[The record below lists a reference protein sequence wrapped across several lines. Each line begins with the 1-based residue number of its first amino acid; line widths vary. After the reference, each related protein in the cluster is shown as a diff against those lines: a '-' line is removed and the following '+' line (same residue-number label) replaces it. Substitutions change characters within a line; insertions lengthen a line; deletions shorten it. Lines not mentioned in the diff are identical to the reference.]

1 MEKKKVT
8 PRPITQLAMKKVK
21 KTGRPKVEMSDD
33 VRDIM
38 IKAFP
43 THSNEE
49 VGKMIGYS
57 PSYVQQ
63 LATSLGLKKS
73 KSYVAE
79 ARRESQQ
86 KAVQTHAD
94 KCAERRAEGEEPL
107 NLSEY
112 VPRMSEEDRQYAR
125 RIQAK
130 ALGSMVRRGEAVAHS
145 VTITYKAIEDGME
158 VPRTFVK
165 HFYKVIKPNERK
177 LTVEMSDE

>member
-8 PRPITQLAMKKVK
+8 PRPITQLAMKKT

-57 PSYVQQ
+57 PSYVQK
-63 LATSLGLKKS
+63 LATSLGLKKC
-73 KSYVAE
+73 KKYVAE
-79 ARRESQQ
+79 SHHESQQ
-86 KAVQTHAD
+86 KAVQIHAD
-94 KCAERRAEGEEPL
+94 KCAERRAEGEESL
-107 NLSEY
+107 KLSDY
-112 VPRMSEEDRQYAR
+112 IPRMTEEERQHAR
-125 RIQAK
+125 RIQEK
-130 ALGSMVRRGEAVAHS
+130 ALGSMVRRGEAVAHT
-145 VTITYKAIEDGME
+145 VTTSYIVKVGGQEE
-158 VPRTFVK
+158 PRTFVK

-177 LTVEMSDE
+177 IAVEMSDD

>member
-8 PRPITQLAMKKVK
+8 PRPITQLAMKKEK

-57 PSYVQQ
+57 PSYVQK
-63 LATSLGLKKS
+63 LATSLGLKKC
-73 KSYVAE
+73 KKYVAE
-79 ARRESQQ
+79 AHSESIQ

-94 KCAERRAEGEEPL
+94 KCAERRAEGEESL
-107 NLSEY
+107 KLSDY
-112 VPRMSEEDRQYAR
+112 VPRMSEADRQHAR
-125 RIQAK
+125 RIQEK

-177 LTVEMSDE
+177 IAVEMSDE

>member
-8 PRPITQLAMKKVK
+8 PRPITQLAMKKAK
-21 KTGRPKVEMSDD
+21 KTGRPKVEISDD
-33 VRDIM
+33 VRDIL

-57 PSYVQQ
+57 PSYVQK

-79 ARRESQQ
+79 AHQESRQ
-86 KAVQTHAD
+86 KAVQTHAVR
-94 KCAERRAEGEEPL
+94 CAERRAKGEESL
-107 NLSEY
+107 KLSEY
-112 VPRMSEEDRQYAR
+112 VPRMSEEDRQHAR
-125 RIQAK
+125 RIQEK
-130 ALGSMVRRGEAVAHS
+130 AIGSMVRRGEAVAHA
-145 VTITYKAIEDGME
+145 VTITYTAIEDGQE

-177 LTVEMSDE
+177 IAVEMSDE

>member
-8 PRPITQLAMKKVK
+8 PRPITQLAMKKA

-38 IKAFP
+38 IKTFP

-57 PSYVQQ
+57 PSYVQK
-63 LATSLGLKKS
+63 LATSLGLKKC
-73 KSYVAE
+73 KKYVAE
-79 ARRESQQ
+79 SHHESLQ
-86 KAVQTHAD
+86 KAVQIHAD
-94 KCAERRAEGEEPL
+94 KCAERRAEGEESL
-107 NLSEY
+107 KLSDY
-112 VPRMSEEDRQYAR
+112 VPRMTEEERQHAR
-125 RIQAK
+125 RIQEK
-130 ALGSMVRRGEAVAHS
+130 ALGSMVRRGEAVAHT
-145 VTITYKAIEDGME
+145 VTITYKAIEDGLE

-177 LTVEMSDE
+177 IAVEMSDD